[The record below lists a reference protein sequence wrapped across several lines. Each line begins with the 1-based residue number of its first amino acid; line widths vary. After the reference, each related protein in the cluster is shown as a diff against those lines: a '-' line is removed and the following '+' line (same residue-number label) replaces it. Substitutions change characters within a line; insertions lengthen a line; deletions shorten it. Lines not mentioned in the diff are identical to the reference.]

1 MSRFT
6 ISLLSI
12 ALLISAVM
20 LAGHS
25 PASSDSSKG
34 RGGSLPVIDT
44 SHRSKAPRHKLIVY
58 AHEQELR
65 DTLLAEGGEVI
76 EDYGAF
82 SLISAPAAVVN
93 TMSAD
98 ENSAAA
104 VRDDMNVIYLR
115 AGAFDTTDG
124 EPVSPASL
132 GEPEPA
138 AEQLYLVQM
147 VGPVKQ
153 EWLDALGQSA
163 EIISY
168 VPNNAYLVRADAAGL
183 ERINNLKSARKGFV
197 QWAGGFKP
205 GYKIAPELSL
215 SSDREVTVTVQLAAA
230 RGTRGEAGSGEVRR
244 LASVSMGEVIGEPVE
259 VLNYTNVR
267 MRVHS
272 SRLAEI
278 ARQSDVVWIEPWVE
292 PELLDEKQGLIIAG
306 NFIGNQLSPPGYL
319 AWLRSK
325 GITTTPD
332 FVVDVADSGIDQGNL
347 DPVVLHKDFLNAS
360 GLSRV
365 VYARLVSTP
374 QVEGSS
380 NDTGGHGTINA
391 AIVGGFNTNTSF
403 PYVDAAGYS
412 FGLGVHPFVK
422 LGITKIF
429 NPEFT
434 TPNFVT
440 MVDAMYRDGARI
452 SSNSWGAYNNG
463 YTTDCQIYD
472 SLVRDARR
480 GEQGNQE
487 LTILFASGNRG
498 AGGNLSTPS
507 TAKNV
512 ITVGASENLR
522 DGFDGCNVPPEGGD
536 DIQSIIKFSSSGPCD
551 DGRLKPEIVAP
562 GTHIQGARS
571 QDPGFNGTGVCG
583 PMDYPVGQSLYTWS
597 SGTSH
602 STPAVAGAAALVRH
616 FFLVST
622 GKAPSPAMVKA
633 YLTNSTSYMTGVLAG
648 GNLPHVNQGWGLM
661 NVGRALDNVARTL
674 IDQDQV
680 LAATGGVISVKGK
693 VNDPTKP
700 FRVTLA
706 WTDAPGA
713 ALASPVVNDLD
724 LQVTIGGKTYFG
736 NRFLNGTS
744 IEGNVA
750 DKLNNIEGVWLPEGT
765 TGDFEIRVVAAN
777 IAGDGVPGN
786 SDTTDQDFALVVYN
800 TQTQSNGGGGGGN
813 PLDAPPTVNLKYPVG
828 HERLM
833 VGNLVRVLWDAS
845 DDKQIQSQRVEFS
858 ADSGA
863 TFNTIGVLDGKAR
876 SFDWKIPSVPTP
888 FGVIKVTALDG
899 VNLPVSAANTVNFV
913 IENGPPDTAPP
924 AVLMLAPSGD
934 AVIGGGLPNTIR
946 WRESDNVGVIQRVIE
961 FSTDNGSTWQQIIS
975 LTAPSSGDLQSYD
988 WQVPAALSTERARIR
1003 ITVYDGASNSA
1014 TITSVGKFQIWPMP
1028 IINRVDYDSKSKTND
1043 RLEVFGRN
1051 FRIGETEIYVN
1062 GRRMKKI
1069 RFENQCDSVDGTCNR
1084 VASEDKKIHKR
1095 VPVGEFS
1102 NIVVKFPKTN
1112 QVSPEFQ
1119 YKRKGKE

>member
-1 MSRFT
+1 M
-6 ISLLSI
+6 
-12 ALLISAVM
+12 
-20 LAGHS
+20 
-25 PASSDSSKG
+25 
-34 RGGSLPVIDT
+34 PVIDT
-44 SHRSKAPRHKLIVY
+44 AHRSKTPTHKLIVY

-65 DTLLAEGGEVI
+65 DSLLAEGGEVV
-76 EDYGAF
+76 EDYGGF
-82 SLISAPAAVVN
+82 SLLRAPTQLVN

-98 ENSAAA
+98 SESAPA

-115 AGAFDTTDG
+115 AGAFDTTEG
-124 EPVSPASL
+124 EPVSLSAL

-138 AEQLYLVQM
+138 GEQLYLVQM

-153 EWLDALGQSA
+153 EWLDELDDSA
-163 EIISY
+163 EIVSY
-168 VPNNAYLVRADAAGL
+168 VPNNAYLVRADAAAI
-183 ERINNLKSARKGFV
+183 EHINSLKSAGKSFI
-197 QWAGGFKP
+197 QWAGSFKP

-215 SSDREVTVTVQLAAA
+215 SSNQEVIVTVQMAASA
-230 RGTRGEAGSGEVRR
+230 QDQDSTRI
-244 LASVSMGEVIGEPVE
+244 LASISEGEVIGEPVE
-259 VLNYTNVR
+259 ILNYRNVR
-267 MRVHS
+267 LKVHS

-278 ARQSDVVWIEPWVE
+278 ARRSDVVWIEPWSA
-292 PELLDEKQGLIIAG
+292 PELFDERQNLIMAG

-365 VYARLVSTP
+365 VYARLVSSP
-374 QVEGSS
+374 QVDGSS

-391 AIVGGFNTNTSF
+391 AIVGGYNTNTAF
-403 PYVDAAGYS
+403 PYVDAGGYS

-422 LGITKIF
+422 LGVTKIF

-440 MVDAMYRDGARI
+440 MLDAMYRDGARI
-452 SSNSWGAYNNG
+452 SSNSWGAYNNS

-480 GEQGNQE
+480 GEPGNQE
-487 LTILFASGNRG
+487 LTVLFASGNRG
-498 AGGNLSTPS
+498 AGGNLSTPGN
-507 TAKNV
+507 AKNV

-522 DGFDGCNVPPEGGD
+522 DGFDGCNIPPEGGD

-551 DGRLKPEIVAP
+551 DGRLKPEFCAP

-571 QDPGFNGTGVCG
+571 QDPGFNGQGVCG

-602 STPAVAGAAALVRH
+602 STPAVAGAAALVRQ
-616 FFLVST
+616 FFQQSI
-622 GKAPSPAMVKA
+622 GKAPSPAMIKA
-633 YLTNSTSYMTGVLAG
+633 YLANSTSYMTGILAG
-648 GNLPHVNQGWGLM
+648 GNLPHVNQGWGLL
-661 NVGRALDNVARTL
+661 NVGRALDNVPRTL
-674 IDQDQV
+674 VDQDQV
-680 LAATGGVISVKGK
+680 LANTGGVITVRGR
-693 VNDPTKP
+693 VNDTTKP

-706 WTDAPGA
+706 WTDAPGSP
-713 ALASPVVNDLD
+713 LANPVVNDLD

-744 IEGNVA
+744 IESSVA
-750 DKLNNIEGVWLPEGT
+750 DKLNNIEGVWLPEGAS
-765 TGDFEIRVVAAN
+765 GEFEIRVLAAN
-777 IAGDGVPGN
+777 ITGDGVPGN
-786 SDTTDQDFALVVYN
+786 NDTTDQDFALVVYN
-800 TQTQSNGGGGGGN
+800 TQTQSNDGGGGGGG
-813 PLDAPPTVNLKYPVG
+813 PIDAPPTVNLKHPVG

-833 VGNLVRVLWDAS
+833 VGNIVRILWDAS

-858 ADSGA
+858 ADSGS

-888 FGVIKVTALDG
+888 FGVIKITALDG

-913 IENGPPDTAPP
+913 IENGPPDASPP
-924 AVLMLAPSGD
+924 AVLMLAPSGN

-975 LTAPSSGDLQSYD
+975 LTAPSSGDIQSYD
-988 WQVPAALSTERARIR
+988 WQVPATLSTERARVR

-1014 TITSVGKFQIWPMP
+1014 TITSVGKFEVWPMP

-1062 GRRMKKI
+1062 GRKMKKI
-1069 RFENQCDSVDGTCNR
+1069 RFENQCDSLDGTCNR

-1102 NIVVKFPKTN
+1102 TIVVKFPKTS